1 MLLKKIKQTGLF
13 LALFG
18 MIGST
23 AMAQESTVL
32 TLKDAL
38 NYALQNY
45 TDARKAQLDLEN
57 ADYQID
63 EVRSRALPQI
73 SGNGGL
79 NYNPLLQ
86 KSALPGALL

>member
-1 MLLKKIKQTGLF
+1 MLLKKIKQTGLL

-18 MIGST
+18 MMGST
-23 AMAQESTVL
+23 AMAQGTTVL

-38 NYALQNY
+38 NYAFKNY

-79 NYNPLLQ
+79 NYNP
-86 KSALPGALL
+86 